1 MPVTLALCR
10 RALVNSVSIS
20 PIHAKEH
27 SPPRRGGVD
36 ATSIK
41 CCEASLFMERTG
53 WSDRRKGFPGLTT
66 FTASRYRARASRPS
80 APSAQPPLLCEEG
93 NIPRNENSDFQT
105 ESLPT
110 DGPDRGLNGRRAVF
124 KEMLPSG
131 LVLRENS
138 P

>member
-1 MPVTLALCR
+1 MNQSLIPSSCPPESDQPAFVQNTAR
-10 RALVNSVSIS
+10 ILVLMQIKIQGGGLWGSDSVSIS

-41 CCEASLFMERTG
+41 CCEASLFKERTG

-80 APSAQPPLLCEEG
+80 ARAK
-93 NIPRNENSDFQT
+93 
-105 ESLPT
+105 
-110 DGPDRGLNGRRAVF
+110 GRFAA
-124 KEMLPSG
+124 S
-131 LVLRENS
+131 
-138 P
+138 